1 MSTNTDR
8 NLKIVKGI
16 HESAHFHPEMELI
29 FVIEGNM
36 TAEIRDKRYHLKKED
51 LILMNSGV
59 THSLE
64 AFQDTI
70 FCCVRYSYEIL
81 SEVMENENCIF
92 TCNSVND
99 TERNYEELRKICR
112 ELMYQYVK
120 QTHSTQCLLKSLLF
134 KLLDCLIENYRLD
147 SNMEN
152 MSNADNDVRLQ
163 QIFQY
168 VSRNFRYSLSLSELA
183 ERMFVS
189 TATLSRFFKKQ
200 TGIYFADYV
209 KNVRVRYAMQ
219 ELLYSDSNITKIA
232 VDCGFSNPS
241 VFNKAFRDIYGLS
254 PSDYRRQK
262 KAQAQEKEDR
272 DRKLREELL
281 RELKE
286 RQIGEK
292 RLSPAGRI
300 SVAVDPEQGAPYRKN
315 WNKVL
320 NIGSVYNLTL
330 ANLQYH
336 TLHLMEQLGF
346 GYVRV
351 WNVFSR
357 KLMISDGKR
366 IGGYNYDKLDVV
378 LDFLVSHHALPFLDL
393 GRRPDTAIK
402 SEGQSIFYEEEYID
416 FGSREIWEAQ
426 LKDFIH
432 HIVKRY
438 GKEEVSQWIFE
449 LSRDSNHERNSP
461 YYQGEGYDY
470 FRVFRYAYGVIKSVV
485 KDAQVGGPMGI
496 IEKDQ
501 VFLKRFL
508 TLCVEHDCVPDFVSF
523 LLFPY
528 ETKETGGTIV
538 YKRAV
543 RENFETEQIEMMR
556 EILDSLDIPKCKL
569 YITEWNNSI
578 SNRNYLN
585 DSCFRAAYIA
595 RKLSEIGDS
604 VDLISIWMGSDWV
617 SSYYDTVG
625 IANGGS
631 GILTKDSIRKPAY
644 FALQFM
650 NELGD
655 TLLSKGDHYII
666 TRKGKQ
672 SYYMICFNFK
682 WYSSNYFLRDENIQN
697 PEVLADIFEDDQP
710 VKLEIELEDM
720 PVNEKFIIKRRT
732 VNREKGSILSEWK
745 RFQYEN
751 DLDGSDVKYLRETCI
766 PGLSMEKRET
776 GKGRLQ
782 FDVTLQEHEISMI
795 HIYQDLA

>member
-64 AFQDTI
+64 ASQDTI

-152 MSNADNDVRLQ
+152 MSKADNDVRLQ

-300 SVAVDPEQGAPYRKN
+300 SVAVDAEQGAPYRKN

-393 GRRPDTAIK
+393 GK
-402 SEGQSIFYEEEYID
+402 
-416 FGSREIWEAQ
+416 
-426 LKDFIH
+426 K
-432 HIVKRY
+432 
-438 GKEEVSQWIFE
+438 
-449 LSRDSNHERNSP
+449 
-461 YYQGEGYDY
+461 
-470 FRVFRYAYGVIKSVV
+470 
-485 KDAQVGGPMGI
+485 
-496 IEKDQ
+496 
-501 VFLKRFL
+501 
-508 TLCVEHDCVPDFVSF
+508 
-523 LLFPY
+523 
-528 ETKETGGTIV
+528 TGHGHQIR
-538 YKRAV
+538 RAV
-543 RENFETEQIEMMR
+543 
-556 EILDSLDIPKCKL
+556 
-569 YITEWNNSI
+569 
-578 SNRNYLN
+578 
-585 DSCFRAAYIA
+585 
-595 RKLSEIGDS
+595 
-604 VDLISIWMGSDWV
+604 
-617 SSYYDTVG
+617 
-625 IANGGS
+625 
-631 GILTKDSIRKPAY
+631 
-644 FALQFM
+644 
-650 NELGD
+650 
-655 TLLSKGDHYII
+655 H
-666 TRKGKQ
+666 
-672 SYYMICFNFK
+672 
-682 WYSSNYFLRDENIQN
+682 FL
-697 PEVLADIFEDDQP
+697 
-710 VKLEIELEDM
+710 
-720 PVNEKFIIKRRT
+720 
-732 VNREKGSILSEWK
+732 
-745 RFQYEN
+745 
-751 DLDGSDVKYLRETCI
+751 
-766 PGLSMEKRET
+766 
-776 GKGRLQ
+776 
-782 FDVTLQEHEISMI
+782 
-795 HIYQDLA
+795 